1 MLSSYLEYIAFENN
15 GSILVLCHQLEP
27 NLKLSSEVEDA
38 IKKLS
43 DDTVGKVALKV
54 RIFF

>member
-15 GSILVLCHQLEP
+15 GSILVFCHQLEP
-27 NLKLSSEVEDA
+27 NLKLLELENA

-43 DDTVGKVALKV
+43 DEIVGKVALKV

>member
-27 NLKLSSEVEDA
+27 NLKLSEVEDA

>member
-43 DDTVGKVALKV
+43 DDTVGKVA
-54 RIFF
+54 

>member
-15 GSILVLCHQLEP
+15 GSISVLCHQLEP
-27 NLKLSSEVEDA
+27 NLKLSEFEDA

-43 DDTVGKVALKV
+43 NETVRKVLLKV